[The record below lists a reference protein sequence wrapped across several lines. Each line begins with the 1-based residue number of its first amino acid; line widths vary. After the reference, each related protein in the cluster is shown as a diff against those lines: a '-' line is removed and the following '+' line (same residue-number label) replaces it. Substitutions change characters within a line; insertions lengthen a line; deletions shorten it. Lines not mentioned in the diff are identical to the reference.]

1 MLAVVSLGMGINDNG
16 FIRGLV
22 GPLVN
27 RKVGNKNYLQS
38 RPHRVKQTDDTKRAG
53 KDFGN
58 VSRAGALMR
67 MCFGEI
73 HQGLHDGQM
82 GNRLNRQIYRAIK
95 TNLDSD
101 KGSRTL
107 SNSILDRLVNFQ
119 FNENCHMHDYF
130 FIDPVVSMNKKKDLK
145 ISFPEFDIKR
155 ALVLPDKC
163 NAVVF
168 KFHAFSFD
176 FDEFELTE
184 IKGVEWEYDVKYKEN
199 VIPAKNLTIKCNDFV
214 GSSIFVGFTMLY
226 LEKGSYRS
234 NVLNEIDFN
243 PASILAAFQL
253 V

>member
-1 MLAVVSLGMGINDNG
+1 MGINDNG

-38 RPHRVKQTDDTKRAG
+38 RPYRVKQTDDTKRAS

-58 VSRAGALMR
+58 VSRAGALIR

-73 HQGLHDGQM
+73 HQQLHDGQM

-95 TNLDSD
+95 TNLDCD
-101 KGSRTL
+101 KGSRAL
-107 SNSILDRLVNFQ
+107 SNCVLDRLVNFQ
-119 FNENCHMHDYF
+119 FNENCHMQDYL
-130 FIDPVVSMNKKKDLK
+130 FIDPLISLNKKKDLQ

-155 ALVLPDKC
+155 ALVLPEKC

-176 FDEFELTE
+176 FDELEHKE
-184 IKGVEWEYDVKYKEN
+184 IKDTEWEYDLKYKQDP
-199 VIPAKNLTIKCNDFV
+199 IPAKTLTIKCGEFI
-214 GSSIFVGFTMLY
+214 GSSIFIGFTILY
-226 LEKGSYRS
+226 LEKDSRRS

-243 PASILAAFQL
+243 AASILVAFQL
-253 V
+253 

>member
-1 MLAVVSLGMGINDNG
+1 MGINDNG

-38 RPHRVKQTDDTKRAG
+38 RPYRVKQTDDTKRAS

-58 VSRAGALMR
+58 ISRAGALIR

-73 HQGLHDGQM
+73 HQKRHDGQM

-95 TNLDSD
+95 TNLDCD
-101 KGSRTL
+101 KGSRRL
-107 SNSILDRLVNFQ
+107 SNCVLDRLVNFQ
-119 FNENCHMHDYF
+119 FNENCHMQDYF
-130 FIDPVVSMNKKKDLK
+130 FIDPLISLNKKKDLK

-155 ALVLPDKC
+155 ALVLPEKC

-168 KFHAFSFD
+168 KFYAFSFD
-176 FDEFELTE
+176 FDELEPKE
-184 IKGVEWEYDVKYKEN
+184 IKDTEWEYDLKYKQDP
-199 VIPAKNLTIKCNDFV
+199 IPAKSLTIKCGEFI
-214 GSSIFVGFTMLY
+214 GSSIFIGFTILY
-226 LEKGSYRS
+226 LEKDCRRS

-253 V
+253 

>member
-1 MLAVVSLGMGINDNG
+1 MVSLGMGINDNG

-38 RPHRVKQTDDTKRAG
+38 RPHRVKQTDDTKRAS

-58 VSRAGALMR
+58 VSRAGALIR

-95 TNLDSD
+95 TNLDCE
-101 KGSRTL
+101 KGSRTP

-119 FNENCHMHDYF
+119 FNENCHMQDYF
-130 FIDPVVSMNKKKDLK
+130 FIDPVVSLNKKKDLK

-176 FDEFELTE
+176 FDEFEPTE
-184 IKGVEWEYDVKYKEN
+184 IKEVEWEYDIKYREN
-199 VIPAKNLTIKCNDFV
+199 VIPAKNLIIKCGDFAV
-214 GSSIFVGFTMLY
+214 SSIFVGFTMLY

-234 NVLNEIDFN
+234 NVLNEVNFN
-243 PASILAAFQL
+243 PASIMAAFQL
-253 V
+253 